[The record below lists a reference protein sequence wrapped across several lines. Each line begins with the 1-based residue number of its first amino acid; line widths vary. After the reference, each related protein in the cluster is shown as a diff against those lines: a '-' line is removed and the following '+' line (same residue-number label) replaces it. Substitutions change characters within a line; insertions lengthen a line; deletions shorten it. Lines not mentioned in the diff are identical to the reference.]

1 MHTES
6 SAGPTVLGSM
16 IDYQPE
22 AVVSRSLLKTPGGSV
37 TLFAFAAGE
46 GLSEHATPFEALIQ
60 VIEGEAE
67 VIVGGRPAR
76 VAAGQLIRLPANVP
90 HAVRAQGAFKM
101 LLIMLRAGSA
111 GEPES

>member
-1 MHTES
+1 MHADR
-6 SAGPTVLGSM
+6 SAGPTALGSM
-16 IDYQPE
+16 IEYQPE

-37 TLFAFAAGE
+37 TLFAFAPGE

-60 VIEGEAE
+60 GIEGEAE
-67 VIVGGRPAR
+67 VTVGGQPAQ

-101 LLIMLRAGSA
+101 LLVMLRAGPS
-111 GEPES
+111 GEAES